1 MISFAMLVFVI
12 LMMTILVQIAYN
24 ADDREAKI
32 SSEAAPVRV
41 EGREQRRW

>member
-1 MISFAMLVFVI
+1 MIVFVI

-24 ADDREAKI
+24 ADERDSEI